1 MERDPVTPE
10 DFSSDEAISFP
21 CARARLVPATK
32 VVANDY
38 NPNRVAVPELD
49 LLERSIRKDGVTQPV
64 VTSRDAEADRY
75 VVVDGFHRYL
85 VMKERFGLAQIPV
98 TTIGWSTSERK
109 AATVR
114 HNQARGEHQTEL
126 MGALVESLV
135 SQGVSDSDIAKRLG
149 MEQEELLRLKQIR
162 GIVD

>member
-10 DFSSDEAISFP
+10 DFSSDEAILFP

-38 NPNRVAVPELD
+38 NPNRVAAPELD
-49 LLERSIRKDGVTQPV
+49 LLERSIREDGVTQPV
-64 VTSRDAEADRY
+64 VTHHDQEANRY

-85 VMKERFGLAQIPV
+85 VMKERLKLAQIPV
-98 TTIGWSTSERK
+98 TTIGRGTSERK

-114 HNQARGEHQTEL
+114 HNRARGEHQTEL

-135 SQGVSDSDIAKRLG
+135 SQGVSDPDIAKRLG

-162 GIVD
+162 GIVN